1 MIKLRPYS
9 LMNEFN
15 SPGRGNIIYFETS
28 TEIFKIVT
36 RKLNSADYKKNS
48 NAEERA
54 LRESSSLPRPN
65 LNSVKLMSNW
75 SISVIKMS

>member
-1 MIKLRPYS
+1 MS
-9 LMNEFN
+9 QFN

-54 LRESSSLPRPN
+54 LRERALAYPD
-65 LNSVKLMSNW
+65 L
-75 SISVIKMS
+75 I

>member
-1 MIKLRPYS
+1 MIELRPYS
-9 LMNEFN
+9 LMSQFN

-54 LRESSSLPRPN
+54 LRERALAYPD
-65 LNSVKLMSNW
+65 L
-75 SISVIKMS
+75 I